1 MRFTHHLPPALASN
15 NPRHHVGPARAAYQR
30 TLDEML
36 LHVRSERNRRLL
48 PPLAGKATVFLD
60 TYVADERGV
69 DVDATAKC
77 VLDSLQHGGALAND
91 KQVSMLVARRIVGV
105 GSPRLDVL
113 VIPEER
119 SLWSVVDLF
128 WKAEE

>member
-1 MRFTHHLPPALASN
+1 MRFTHHLPPVLASN
-15 NPRHHVGPARAAYQR
+15 NPRHHVGPARARYQR
-30 TLDEML
+30 TLDEMVL
-36 LHVRSERNRRLL
+36 RTISERNRRFWH
-48 PPLAGKATVFLD
+48 PIAGAATVFLD

-128 WKAEE
+128 WRGEE